1 MSVFASGAG
10 LGSGVKLFRMET
22 MERVRGVLEH
32 LSLYIGLAIYT
43 ALGAKVNFILI
54 IYREA
59 FKKKLCSSNPI
70 LTPPW

>member
-43 ALGAKVNFILI
+43 ALGAKVNFIILF
-54 IYREA
+54 IYMEA
-59 FKKKLCSSNPI
+59 FKKKLCSSTSNPI
-70 LTPPW
+70 

>member
-10 LGSGVKLFRMET
+10 VGSGVKLFRMET

-32 LSLYIGLAIYT
+32 LSLYIGLALYT

-54 IYREA
+54 TYRMLSR
-59 FKKKLCSSNPI
+59 KNYVRQTRS
-70 LTPPW
+70 

>member
-43 ALGAKVNFILI
+43 ALGAKVNFIL
-54 IYREA
+54 
-59 FKKKLCSSNPI
+59 FF
-70 LTPPW
+70 